1 MFLNVWNT
9 DFAIIDFESDEEAEQ
24 WQKGCKDVKRA
35 EDWVVMCVESNHAS
49 LTEKMTMFANEFLPV
64 TVTFS
69 EKLGLEC
76 VPADLCF

>member
-35 EDWVVMCVESNHAS
+35 EDWDPKNKNGNRFPVV
-49 LTEKMTMFANEFLPV
+49 LIFAF
-64 TVTFS
+64 
-69 EKLGLEC
+69 GG
-76 VPADLCF
+76 